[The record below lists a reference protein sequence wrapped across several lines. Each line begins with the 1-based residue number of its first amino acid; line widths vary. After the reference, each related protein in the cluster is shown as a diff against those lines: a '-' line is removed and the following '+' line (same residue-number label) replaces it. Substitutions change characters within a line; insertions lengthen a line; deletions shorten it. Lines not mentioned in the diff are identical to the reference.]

1 MPEAIC
7 FCNPGNGRD
16 SQRQGIHYHYSDDC
30 EVLEIILP
38 DFKTVELE

>member
-16 SQRQGIHYHYSDDC
+16 SKRQGMHYLDDC